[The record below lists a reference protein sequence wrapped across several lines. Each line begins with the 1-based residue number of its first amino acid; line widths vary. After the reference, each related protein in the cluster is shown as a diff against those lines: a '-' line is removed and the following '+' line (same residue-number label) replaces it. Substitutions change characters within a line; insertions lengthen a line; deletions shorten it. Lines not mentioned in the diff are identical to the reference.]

1 MGQIIHK
8 PKRWT
13 PLNIEKNPLNL
24 PKVVIPPLHFLNPLF
39 VVIQLWKKKKKQ
51 SNPTNT
57 FSEIQNIGLQL
68 KSNLHLIT
76 ELKHFIPK
84 I

>member
-39 VVIQLWKKKKKQ
+39 VVIQLWKKKKK
-51 SNPTNT
+51 
-57 FSEIQNIGLQL
+57 
-68 KSNLHLIT
+68 KSKVTPQTHSQKYKTLACSLSLIY
-76 ELKHFIPK
+76 I
-84 I
+84 